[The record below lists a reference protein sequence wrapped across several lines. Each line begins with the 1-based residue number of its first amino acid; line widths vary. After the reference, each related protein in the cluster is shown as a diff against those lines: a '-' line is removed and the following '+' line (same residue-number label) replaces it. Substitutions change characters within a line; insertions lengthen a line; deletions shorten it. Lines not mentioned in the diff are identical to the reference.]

1 MGGSRISK
9 PTLLRATWP
18 NETTIVIRKIIFE
31 DFTFQAI
38 GVINVP
44 LTITFNEQLQDL
56 SSRKNYL
63 KHLILSLTSLLIP
76 VTVLTKNHLL
86 KTLYLQP
93 SVNQTSSSCWKVKW
107 DKTTWPLAN
116 LHNLIFMANGQPYHG
131 VSISNPR
138 NQTN

>member
-63 KHLILSLTSLLIP
+63 KHLILNLTS
-76 VTVLTKNHLL
+76 
-86 KTLYLQP
+86 
-93 SVNQTSSSCWKVKW
+93 
-107 DKTTWPLAN
+107 
-116 LHNLIFMANGQPYHG
+116 
-131 VSISNPR
+131 
-138 NQTN
+138 